1 MEIWFQP
8 PTQATMIV
16 RRGLWVLILVGT
28 FVFPVQ
34 ATEIFR
40 LQLDSKPF
48 SYHLCKKSQ
57 NGGDIRIKVAQH
69 RDLVIHQ
76 LPGQYIPDEPLAARS
91 KDYTHFITLADL
103 SNGELT
109 IGNIAFRTDRAVIF
123 TKTAPAGI
131 SRQAFMRIL
140 PSAKQ
145 PIANQALNTFL
156 RLQPILRAAVDTCRP
171 YPPTVTYDTDDEIDR
186 IEAGR
191 LTFHS
196 LVEDYNKNPMPR
208 RPLFLHET
216 GMSDGFFDPEVRRKA
231 KVSYQALNPLS
242 FYVPPKRE

>member
-8 PTQATMIV
+8 PTQATTIMQ
-16 RRGLWVLILVGT
+16 RGLWMLILVGT

-34 ATEIFR
+34 AAEIFH

-48 SYHLCKKSQ
+48 SHHLCQKPQ
-57 NGGDIRIKVAQH
+57 NGSNIRIKAAQH
-69 RDLVIHQ
+69 RDLVIRR
-76 LPGQYIPDEPLAARS
+76 LPGQSIPDEPLAARS

-103 SNGELT
+103 SNGALAE
-109 IGNIAFRTDRAVIF
+109 GNIAFRTDRAVIF
-123 TKTAPAGI
+123 TKAEPEGI
-131 SRQAFMRIL
+131 SRQAFMRTL
-140 PSAKQ
+140 PLAKQ

-156 RLQPILRAAVDTCRP
+156 RLHPILRAAVDTCRP

-191 LTFHS
+191 LKFQA
-196 LVEDYNKNPMPR
+196 LVKAYNNNPTLR
-208 RPLFLHET
+208 RPPFLHET
-216 GMSDGFFDPEVRRKA
+216 GMSNGYFDPEA
-231 KVSYQALNPLS
+231 GQHAQVSYQALNPLN